1 MVGNETELEKDIQ
14 EIKDD
19 SDKEVPA
26 KVEDESTNE
35 DAAKPTNKSGHVGRK
50 EVTDPTPPAD
60 DATKLDK
67 GPVDV
72 ETPEEKE
79 VVEEVPAVEPAEDK
93 DEDTTQMMEEEAKA
107 GDAANDM

>member
-1 MVGNETELEKDIQ
+1 MVENETEPEKDIQ
-14 EIKDD
+14 ETKDD

-35 DAAKPTNKSGHVGRK
+35 DAAKPSNKSGHFGRK
-50 EVTDPTPPAD
+50 EVSEPTPPTD

-67 GPVDV
+67 ELVVVGS
-72 ETPEEKE
+72 PEEKE
-79 VVEEVPAVEPAEDK
+79 VFEEDPAKELTEDK
-93 DEDTTQMMEEEAKA
+93 DEDTAQMMEEEKEA